1 MNLGFGISACL
12 AKHKKRLE
20 TAITDGCL
28 FITLI
33 APVFAEQK
41 WLPPLVG

>member
-1 MNLGFGISACL
+1 MKLGFGISACL
-12 AKHKKRLE
+12 VTHKKRLE
-20 TAITDGCL
+20 TAITDGYL

-33 APVFAEQK
+33 APVFEEQK